1 MKKGTVNF
9 GEVEN
14 FILFGGGRI
23 LAKFAEF
30 LKSKKVDVVVYSA
43 KRHLEEMIE
52 GQTVLENFLS
62 KEGIRFYSSND
73 INKEEK
79 IEKDI
84 NKNTIGIGFGPSWPF
99 EKEFAKMFSENHLMD
114 FMSIDLP
121 RYRGGAH
128 YTWQILHNNK
138 KDVMNLQIVEGGIE
152 RYHKGKI
159 VKRAEYDF
167 SQEARTPQNYFN
179 ETLERQYTFL
189 LEFFKE
195 IKEGNTFEL
204 TPLSESESVYYPF
217 LNTLKQGYID
227 WKWGG
232 EEICRFIDAF
242 GDPYAGASTFIGET
256 RVFLKNAQIVNSH
269 EKKFHPFSAGIIY
282 RINKEGMFVCT
293 RDSCLLIKSIQNE
306 KGAEIK
312 DTIKLGSRLF
322 TPNKYL
328 ESALTFAAEYN
339 ANGLKEK

>member
-1 MKKGTVNF
+1 
-9 GEVEN
+9 
-14 FILFGGGRI
+14 
-23 LAKFAEF
+23 
-30 LKSKKVDVVVYSA
+30 
-43 KRHLEEMIE
+43 
-52 GQTVLENFLS
+52 
-62 KEGIRFYSSND
+62 
-73 INKEEK
+73 
-79 IEKDI
+79 
-84 NKNTIGIGFGPSWPF
+84 
-99 EKEFAKMFSENHLMD
+99 
-114 FMSIDLP
+114 
-121 RYRGGAH
+121 
-128 YTWQILHNNK
+128 
-138 KDVMNLQIVEGGIE
+138 
-152 RYHKGKI
+152 
-159 VKRAEYDF
+159 
-167 SQEARTPQNYFN
+167 
-179 ETLERQYTFL
+179 
-189 LEFFKE
+189 
-195 IKEGNTFEL
+195 
-204 TPLSESESVYYPF
+204 VYYPF